1 MPGFSRLLLSSALTV
16 LVASAAAARQADA
29 PATPS
34 GAPAVTASAA
44 GGRVRFTAPPETR
57 GLRLEVYG
65 EGGGLLADVSRPGS
79 VLVWAASGAGGAAL
93 PDGAYRLV
101 LTATSVSGASVRR
114 AGVLQ
119 MSGGEALLR
128 VEAGASTQPPASDV
142 QGSGEDVLPLAVVG
156 EEASPAVTSVAHDG
170 ADGLLVRGRGALS
183 FRLGDF
189 FSGSERE
196 QMRLTEDGRLGLGT
210 DKPEATLDVAGTIR
224 ASRGLVFSDG
234 TALTSATGRAQKLS
248 ADGTPEPLAGGTG
261 TPGMLTK
268 WLDGA
273 GTLTDSTFLEDA
285 SGNVFNFTGTRVVV
299 GGQQPFFEAQRNS
312 AGDILQRFWNTG
324 TGGAKLR
331 YVAGTGATSQIQ
343 LTDGLEWLSSIA
355 GNNSIGLEFRVRPT
369 GSTNSEAQ
377 LDASAVMT
385 LARSGNVGVGI
396 AAPAAKLDVAGNINA
411 SQPYSLNGQTVLNV
425 SGTDNVGT
433 PAVNTFA
440 GVGAGTNITSGFSNS
455 FFGRNAGFLTTT
467 GTFNA
472 FFGKDAGLKNT
483 SGFSNVFV
491 GSAAGSSN
499 TTAAHG
505 TFVGTASGFSNTTGT
520 HNSFFG
526 SSSGDSTTT
535 GTFNAFFGYNAGS
548 VNETGGFNTSVG
560 AFADVGNTALTN
572 ATAVGARAMVTQSDS
587 LVLGS
592 VSGVNAAPTTVK
604 VGIGTTAP
612 AERLHVVGNGL
623 FTGNLTVGGALNTS
637 GAVSLF
643 GLRTEATSD
652 SPNVVGGFS
661 GNAVTAGVI
670 GATIAGGGQD
680 GFISNNRVTD
690 AFATVG
696 GGRGNQAGDGITNHD
711 GGILATVGGGNFN
724 TASGI
729 FSTIS
734 GGSLNKAG
742 GYASVVPGG
751 HSNFAMGDHSFAAG
765 YRAKAN
771 HAGAFVWADSFEN
784 DFLSTGAN
792 QFLIRASGGV
802 GVNTNAPL
810 APLDVR
816 GDIFAGL
823 SAPPSHGFGPTNG
836 LYVANDGGDAAN
848 SFRVDG
854 SANMLFLV
862 ANSGAGAASG
872 AGIVFRT
879 GTAAGGEADRVAI
892 LPDGTVKLNVL
903 GAAGSTQLC
912 LNASNIISGCS
923 SSMRYKEN
931 VTPFTEGLGL
941 LRRLRPVTFDW
952 KAGGGRDLGFVAEEV
967 GAVEPLLV
975 TRNAAGEVEG
985 VKYDRVGAVLVNA
998 VKEQQG
1004 QIERQHQTIAELER
1018 QNALLRTQGAQQ
1030 AARLDAQEA
1039 RLRALEEALK
1049 SAPSRR
1055 AGARRKRARAR
1066 RTEGVGRP
1074 RRCQS
1079 RTDGRGRCLVEK
1091 NRRPAHPLRRRQRG
1105 GSRRREAV
1113 AAGPHG
1119 GRDARSPARHTRDLS
1134 DAPVPLAPREGFG
1147 GRVLRRLHGH
1157 LREAFAPARTPVRQA
1172 GRV

>member
-1 MPGFSRLLLSSALTV
+1 MPSFSRLLLTSALT
-16 LVASAAAARQADA
+16 LLTASAVVARQADA
-29 PATPS
+29 PAAPS

-44 GGRVRFTAPPETR
+44 GGRVRFTAPPETK

-65 EGGGLLADVSRPGS
+65 EGGGLLADISRPGS
-79 VLVWAASGAGGAAL
+79 VLDWAVTGAGGAAL

-101 LTATSVSGASVRR
+101 LTATAVSGEQLRR
-114 AGVLQ
+114 TGALSI
-119 MSGGEALLR
+119 SGGTASLR
-128 VEAGASTQPPASDV
+128 VETVASTRPSTSDV
-142 QGSGEDVLPLAVVG
+142 QGLGEDVLPLAVVG

-170 ADGLLVRGRGALS
+170 ADGLLARGRGALS

-189 FSGSERE
+189 FGGTERE
-196 QMRLTEDGRLGLGT
+196 QMRLTEDGRLGIGT

-224 ASRGLVFSDG
+224 AARGLVFSDG
-234 TALTSATGRAQKLS
+234 TVLTSATGRAQKLS
-248 ADGTPEPLAGGTG
+248 ADGTPEPLASGTG
-261 TPGMLTK
+261 TPGKLAK
-268 WLDGA
+268 WLDNA

-285 SGNVFNFTGTRVVV
+285 SGNVFNFTGTRVTVP
-299 GGQQPFFEAQRNS
+299 GQQPFFEAQRGS

-324 TGGAKLR
+324 AGGAKLR
-331 YVAGTGATSQIQ
+331 YVAGAGATSQIQ
-343 LTDGLEWLSSIA
+343 LTDANEWLSSIA
-355 GNNSIGLEFRVRPT
+355 GNNSIGLQFRVRPT
-369 GSTNSEAQ
+369 GSTNGEAS
-377 LDASAVMT
+377 LDSSAVMT
-385 LARSGNVGVGI
+385 LARSGNVGVGT
-396 AAPAAKLDVAGNINA
+396 ASPVAKLDVAGNINT
-411 SQPYSLNGQTVLNV
+411 SQHFSINGLPVLNV

-433 PAVNTFA
+433 PATNTLA
-440 GVGAGTNITSGFSNS
+440 GVGAGTNITSGFNNS
-455 FFGRNAGFLTTT
+455 FFGRNAGFFTTT
-467 GTFNA
+467 GGHNA

-483 SGFSNVFV
+483 VGFSNVFV
-491 GSAAGSSN
+491 GSLAGSSN
-499 TTAAHG
+499 TTGAHG
-505 TFVGTASGFSNTTGT
+505 SFVGTASGFSNTTGT

-548 VNETGGFNTSVG
+548 LNETGGFNTAVG
-560 AFADVGNTALTN
+560 GFADVGSTALTN
-572 ATAVGARAMVTQSDS
+572 ATAVGARSLVTQSDS

-592 VSGVNAAPTTVK
+592 IGGVNAAPTTVK

-612 AERLHVVGNGL
+612 TERLHVVGNGL
-623 FTGNLTVGGALNTS
+623 FAGNLTVGGALNTS
-637 GAVSLF
+637 GTVSLL
-643 GLRTEATSD
+643 GLRTEATTD
-652 SPNVVGGFS
+652 SPNVVGGFG

-670 GATIAGGGQD
+670 GATIAGGGQA

-696 GGRGNQAGDGITNHD
+696 GGRGNQAGDNIANHD

-724 TASGI
+724 TASGV

-751 HSNFAMGDHSFAAG
+751 HSNFAMGDHSFAVG

-823 SAPPSHGFGPTNG
+823 WAPPAHGFGPTNG
-836 LYVANDGGDAAN
+836 LYVANDSGDAAN
-848 SFRVDG
+848 SFRIDG
-854 SANMLFLV
+854 FGNDMYLV
-862 ANSGAGAASG
+862 ANSGAGSTTG
-872 AGIVFRT
+872 AGIIFKT

-912 LNASNIISGCS
+912 LNAGNLISGCS
-923 SSMRYKEN
+923 SSARYKER
-931 VTPFTEGLGL
+931 VAPFTRGLEL
-941 LRRLRPVTFDW
+941 LGRLRPVSFDW
-952 KAGGGRDLGFVAEEV
+952 KDGGGRDLGFVAEEV
-967 GAVEPLLV
+967 GGVEPLLV

-1018 QNALLRTQGAQQ
+1018 QNALLRAQGSEQS
-1030 AARLDAQEA
+1030 ARLDAQEV

-1049 SAPSRR
+1049 SAPARR
-1055 AGARRKRARAR
+1055 MGARRKRARAR
-1066 RTEGVGRP
+1066 
-1074 RRCQS
+1074 
-1079 RTDGRGRCLVEK
+1079 
-1091 NRRPAHPLRRRQRG
+1091 
-1105 GSRRREAV
+1105 
-1113 AAGPHG
+1113 
-1119 GRDARSPARHTRDLS
+1119 
-1134 DAPVPLAPREGFG
+1134 
-1147 GRVLRRLHGH
+1147 
-1157 LREAFAPARTPVRQA
+1157 
-1172 GRV
+1172 